1 MLPMLSF
8 LILGPWIM
16 EFLRDWLGDMA
27 CPVDSLPTRVDDE
40 ASDIVKLWEVVRG
53 RRSACAW
60 SCPIR
65 EFFGEVP
72 GNIVASRSRVVSS
85 SWPDIGRGRR
95 GSLSPSSIESVLGNF
110 DWRGADVR
118 EVADGLRRNGLGF
131 AICAPGELIT
141 EDLATEFL

>member
-1 MLPMLSF
+1 
-8 LILGPWIM
+8 
-16 EFLRDWLGDMA
+16 MA
-27 CPVDSLPTRVDDE
+27 RPVDGLPTRVDDE
-40 ASDIVKLWEVVRG
+40 ASDIVKLWEVVRD

-72 GNIVASRSRVVSS
+72 GNIVASRSRTVSS
-85 SWPDIGRGRR
+85 SCPDIGRDRR
-95 GSLSPSSIESVLGNF
+95 GSLSPSSIESVRGIL
-110 DWRGADVR
+110 DWRGPDVR

-131 AICAPGELIT
+131 AFCTPKEFIT